1 MTEISLPRVKR
12 RRRRPMNS
20 KERASFKMLLLDLL
34 LITINLI
41 MYSLYHK
48 IISIIAILFISIVL
62 YPPYKIVHNYIIN
75 GFIDE

>member
-20 KERASFKMLLLDLL
+20 KERTSFKMLLLDLL
-34 LITINLI
+34 L
-41 MYSLYHK
+41 
-48 IISIIAILFISIVL
+48 IIAILFISIVL